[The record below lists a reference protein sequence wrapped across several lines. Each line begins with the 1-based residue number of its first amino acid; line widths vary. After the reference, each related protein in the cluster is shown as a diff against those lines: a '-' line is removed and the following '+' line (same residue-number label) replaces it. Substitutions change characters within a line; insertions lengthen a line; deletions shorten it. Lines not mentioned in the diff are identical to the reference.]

1 MEALRLSMLFLHF
14 VGLAALLG
22 GFLVQW
28 RAGARVVTS
37 LMVAAAGI
45 QVLTG
50 LLLIASNELQDNA
63 VDRSKVMTKFA
74 IALAVVVFARLGQ
87 RRTGTA
93 WLFWATGLLTLANV
107 AVAVFWT

>member
-28 RAGARVVTS
+28 RSGVKQVVP
-37 LMVAAAGI
+37 LMVAAAGL

-50 LLLIASNELQDNA
+50 LLLIASRELQDLP
-63 VDRSKVMTKFA
+63 VDRPKVITKF
-74 IALAVVVFARLGQ
+74 IVALLVVVAARLGS
-87 RRTGTA
+87 RRPESVGF
-93 WLFWATGLLTLANV
+93 FWATGLLTTVNI
-107 AVAVFWT
+107 AVAVMWQ